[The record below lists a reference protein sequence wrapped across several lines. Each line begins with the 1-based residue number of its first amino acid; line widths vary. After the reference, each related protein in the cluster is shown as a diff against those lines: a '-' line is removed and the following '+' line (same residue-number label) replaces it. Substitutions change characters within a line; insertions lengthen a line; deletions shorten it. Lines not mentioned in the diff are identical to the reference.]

1 MTKFEKQLRQWF
13 PAGEFWGT
21 PVYTG
26 KTMLSRLDDN
36 LLVKVS
42 FIHTKIAQHYDALRV
57 KIMNR
62 TEGEIDSQVFR
73 FEDVI
78 GKLRTRSGDFIEP
91 YVWDYNGQVEWYGGS
106 PTVAQHA
113 LISNEV
119 QGYVQ
124 MYQSQDQGMLL

>member
-1 MTKFEKQLRQWF
+1 MTRFEKQLRQWF

-26 KTMLSRLDDN
+26 KTMLSRFDEN

-42 FIHTKIAQHYDALRV
+42 FVNTKISQHYDALRV
-57 KIMNR
+57 KILNR
-62 TEGEIDSQVFR
+62 TEGEVDCETFR
-73 FEDVI
+73 FEDII
-78 GKLRTRSGDFIEP
+78 GRLRMRNGELTEP
-91 YVWDYNGQVEWYGGS
+91 YIWDCGEAEWYGGS
-106 PTVAQHA
+106 PSASQHA